1 MILVVPGQDAVT
13 SVLSYDDKFRHLLPF
28 LNGDED
34 FESKMKKSVSSRYAE
49 VLLNLM
55 FLHSN
60 KMEFCERFSTQLQAI
75 PKKGRWTCPKQKFD
89 QKLVK
94 RWRNNPE
101 FAKTEHPNVRIL

>member
-1 MILVVPGQDAVT
+1 MFFDIRNHGKYFSGNFYCDCNFHNCLRFFMILVVPGQDAVT

-34 FESKMKKSVSSRYAE
+34 FESKMKKSVSSRYAA

-75 PKKGRWTCPKQKFD
+75 PKKGR
-89 QKLVK
+89 
-94 RWRNNPE
+94 
-101 FAKTEHPNVRIL
+101 